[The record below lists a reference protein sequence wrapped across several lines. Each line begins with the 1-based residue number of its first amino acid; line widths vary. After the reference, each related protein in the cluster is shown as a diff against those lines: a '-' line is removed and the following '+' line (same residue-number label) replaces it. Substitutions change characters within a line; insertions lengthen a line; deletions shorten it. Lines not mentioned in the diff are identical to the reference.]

1 MMAGADRMTA
11 TARADIGARYSS
23 PTVKRG
29 SEVGVAEP
37 LIAQK
42 PPTLMPLISVP
53 SQVLS
58 GRQDENALDPL
69 VEVGSKVPNV
79 PGQEMCGMS
88 FDRSQ

>member
-1 MMAGADRMTA
+1 
-11 TARADIGARYSS
+11 
-23 PTVKRG
+23 
-29 SEVGVAEP
+29 
-37 LIAQK
+37 
-42 PPTLMPLISVP
+42 MPLISVP

-88 FDRSQ
+88 FDGSQ